1 MSFTCD
7 SKTARIQHGVL
18 CGCNIDLKAELLKG
32 PAVCLCNIL
41 PCSSNVC
48 LWYKQATEAHVDV
61 LMEEGW
67 GKRIAII
74 TDITSSILIYVKI
87 FLLLEHCVTA
97 KLFFSFKSTLSVTV
111 KIVFFPL
118 IYTLACWPHHFG
130 IGRYLTAFTSTI
142 MKNWL
147 KLFCPRNPPKESWY
161 VDSIK

>member
-1 MSFTCD
+1 MHFRILRAFLHPRKAGLPLLFRGCDVNPISPFKTSTFWKHCRIETPLSSVSFTCD

-18 CGCNIDLKAELLKG
+18 CGCNVDLKAELLKG

-74 TDITSSILIYVKI
+74 TDITSSILIYVKN
-87 FLLLEHCVTA
+87 LPA
-97 KLFFSFKSTLSVTV
+97 AGTL
-111 KIVFFPL
+111 
-118 IYTLACWPHHFG
+118 CD
-130 IGRYLTAFTSTI
+130 
-142 MKNWL
+142 
-147 KLFCPRNPPKESWY
+147 C
-161 VDSIK
+161 